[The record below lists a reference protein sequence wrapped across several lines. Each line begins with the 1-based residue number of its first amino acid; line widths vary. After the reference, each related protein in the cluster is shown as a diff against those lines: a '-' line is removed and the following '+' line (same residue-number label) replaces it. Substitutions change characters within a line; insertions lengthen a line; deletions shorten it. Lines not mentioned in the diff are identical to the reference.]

1 MSKRERHDVLQE
13 DYHDMSADTNTN
25 LRNKFM
31 RETFHL
37 NVIDDSVKRQNM
49 LEMLQKDRLEYINIT
64 ENPFGYSEE
73 YYHIYE
79 REKTIRGNIND
90 KYCNCYD
97 ITDTK
102 FSVISNSQI
111 SSEYVSKVYN
121 VNCIRNTSY
130 VIGDNIKYLNP
141 PDHLFRITEFPL
153 PKLSTNSENVYFRLF
168 LLIHELFS
176 RYINNVVIAGGFAL
190 SYYLLLYRFEVKFS
204 DIDVFIHSCDEHTA
218 NLIIKDFV
226 NNLKERESDVCEVD
240 VAYTENVIIAKVYF
254 NSKIPLVIQI
264 IRRLYRSPSEVIHG
278 FDVDCCCILLNME
291 GRIFA
296 TERCIYSIKHG
307 YNVVNFDRLSPSY
320 EFRLMKY
327 RLRGFEIWIPHIDFV
342 KKITVFDVNFHKYKQ
357 GLSTII
363 NSLIRR
369 KTCRSRENY
378 YLDNENALRTSIDK
392 DNKLDVSDYE
402 WVPKLNKECVKTYI
416 KEYVP
421 QHFTFKTIDPGQQ
434 IIGTFNRIVLKDP
447 IFWYFGTN
455 LGYGFFLK
463 MGNFIPLY
471 KYISIHNKPL
481 FDIDKIAEVPGE
493 ILNSRFEFIYGTNI
507 IRSRLFRDYCPK
519 LTMLNKSFLCKLREL
534 DNDIIVIGDY
544 VKRAINGV
552 SSHGQ
557 HESNLYIYSKII
569 YDEHIA
575 NKAAYEIFYNY
586 TIMRLLAFGDI
597 TPADSFKI
605 LFVPFCGDLSN
616 ENEFRMYRS
625 IIEDNDDNSLYKLY
639 LNYLNS
645 FFTDDNMETKRKISI
660 NNEEI
665 CFNFFNSVEKIGQI
679 PFFYFVKNKIILSPI
694 VRGYRGNNVK
704 YRFYKC
710 GINIHFLNPNTD
722 FEVHYKRLID
732 IKEIPGFF
740 FKDGKYYARNDDLYK
755 MNTGL
760 NEEGTQ
766 VLQYP
771 IWENYIISENSTNII
786 FH

>member
-1 MSKRERHDVLQE
+1 MNKRERDE
-13 DYHDMSADTNTN
+13 INYIDTHH
-25 LRNKFM
+25 KFM
-31 RETFHL
+31 RGTFHID
-37 NVIDDSVKRQNM
+37 VIDDSVKRENIFEMYQNN
-49 LEMLQKDRLEYINIT
+49 RLLYMNSYP
-64 ENPFGYSEE
+64 NPFGYPEE
-73 YYHIYE
+73 YYNLYE
-79 REKTIRGNIND
+79 REKMIRGNIDD

-97 ITDTK
+97 ITDQK
-102 FSVISNSQI
+102 FHIISNSQI

-121 VNCIRNTSY
+121 VNCIRNSVYVQSDDISY
-130 VIGDNIKYLNP
+130 FNP
-141 PDHLFRITEFPL
+141 PDHILIENISFPRLSISANIYLRLIALITQLFHQY
-153 PKLSTNSENVYFRLF
+153 V
-168 LLIHELFS
+168 
-176 RYINNVVIAGGFAL
+176 NNIVIAGGFVL
-190 SYYLLLYRFEVKFS
+190 SYYLLGVYQFQTKFS
-204 DIDVFIHSCDEHTA
+204 DIDIFIHSCDELTA
-218 NLIIKDFV
+218 NLIIKNFV
-226 NNLKERESDVCEVD
+226 YNLKEYQCKTEVK
-240 VAYTENVIIAKVYF
+240 YTENVIIAKIYF
-254 NSKIPLVIQI
+254 NEHKIPLVIQI